1 LRECHNRA
9 SQCCA
14 TAGLSDRPIA
24 ECHTLKGAAPKCV
37 TDTATE
43 HSIDLDDGR
52 WRGYRRV
59 RNKLYGENMPLDH
72 YVSQGHLRRFYSPV
86 LGNRMYA
93 IRKADLKAFTPD
105 SQAVCRIM
113 DGSTNAFL
121 REDRVVEDFLKTI
134 EPKYNFAV
142 DKLIK
147 GEIDKECIYTI
158 AGFVAFVIVCSP
170 AGMRINSELP
180 KVAVENSAAL
190 LQAHGRLP
198 PLPAELVG
206 VSLKAEI
213 DPKYSQA
220 VGIASIM
227 QTTATFGNFQWE
239 ILHND
244 SHDSP
249 FFTSDFPAAIERT
262 DDPRILN
269 RIVPLAPSL
278 ALRIRPDPTLDTRRA
293 DFSFANFGYRS
304 CNLGHEELV
313 MLNRLIVQCAEE
325 TVFYR
330 DDHQW
335 VRPFI
340 SKNRHYRIEAH
351 TSRAPTPTGTILIST
366 QRIVGS
372 TAPVDQPYG
381 LKG

>member
-1 LRECHNRA
+1 
-9 SQCCA
+9 
-14 TAGLSDRPIA
+14 
-24 ECHTLKGAAPKCV
+24 
-37 TDTATE
+37 
-43 HSIDLDDGR
+43 
-52 WRGYRRV
+52 
-59 RNKLYGENMPLDH
+59 MPLDH
-72 YVSQGHLRRFYSPV
+72 YVSQTHLRRFYSPV

-93 IRKADLKAFTPD
+93 MRKTDLKAFTPD

-121 REDRVVEDFLKTI
+121 REDRVVQDFLKTI
-134 EPKYNFAV
+134 EPKYNVAV

-147 GEIDKECIYTI
+147 GEIDKECIYSI
-158 AGFVAFVIVCSP
+158 AGFVAYVIFCSP
-170 AGMRINSELP
+170 AGMRINTDLP
-180 KVAVENSAAL
+180 KAAVENSVAL
-190 LQAHGRLP
+190 LEAHGRLP
-198 PLPAELVG
+198 PRPAESVG
-206 VSLKAEI
+206 VSLEADI
-213 DPKYSQA
+213 NPKYPQA

-227 QTTATFGNFQWE
+227 DITSTFGNFKWE

-244 SHDSP
+244 SDDSP
-249 FFTSDFPAAIERT
+249 FFTSDFPVAIERT
-262 DDPRILN
+262 DDLRILN

-278 ALRIRPDPTLDTRRA
+278 ALRIRPDPTLDARRA

-304 CNLGHEELV
+304 RNLGHEEIV

-340 SKNRHYRIEAH
+340 SKNRHYRIEPH
-351 TSRAPTPTGTILIST
+351 TSRVPTPTGTFLIST

-372 TAPVDQPYG
+372 TVPVDQTYG